1 MLKKLNQLF
10 DNKIWKSI
18 TDILFPIALAVFA
31 LMNINKG
38 ITVTDTGYNYGNF
51 VFVSSLDNMWKFST
65 YLANVIGS
73 FFTNLPFGSTM
84 IGLNFYTGLI
94 KLGGALLSYFC
105 CIKICKMRKETVFL
119 AECMV
124 LGFCWCPTALIYNYM
139 TYFLFTLSAMLIY
152 IAFEKEK
159 SRYFVLAGISLGL
172 NFMVRLPNVVEV
184 CLIFA
189 VWAGGVFYKKKF
201 GKIVKDTIF
210 CMCGYLGAVGSVL
223 LYIGLRYGIK
233 SYVDGI
239 LALFEM
245 SANATSYSTSAM
257 IISVIQNYLRYS
269 KWILL
274 LGGMMI
280 GGIVL
285 FKMFENR
292 WLGFKKAL
300 MALAVILYVALAYVR
315 GMYTFDYRNYTS
327 MFFFG
332 VMFLVISLAVC
343 GYTILFTKMERR
355 WKLLAAIVI
364 VIILITP
371 IGSNNQL
378 YSPINNLFLV
388 SPIVFSLI
396 GYLPYDK
403 KRVIIKD
410 KINVFFT
417 PVKIIL
423 VGICI
428 ITCIQG
434 ICFGANFVFRD
445 GVDGAAR
452 IYSIE
457 NNSVLKGMKTTEEN
471 ARNLQELN
479 DYVRKEIAN
488 NEKVLLYG
496 NVPAL
501 AFYFSMEPAISTAW
515 PDLDSF
521 SYEKFKTD
529 LGNIESDVAPVVI
542 VDSTTQ
548 EMLLKSYYDTRTAT
562 QAEKKIMEM
571 QRFLKE
577 NNYMISFRNNAFVVY
592 KKSMRYGG

>member
-10 DNKIWKSI
+10 DNKIWKMI
-18 TDILFPIALAVFA
+18 TDILFPIVLAVFA

-51 VFVSSLDNMWKFST
+51 VFVSSLDDMWKFST

-73 FFTNLPFGSTM
+73 FFTKLPFGSTM

-201 GKIVKDTIF
+201 GKIVKDTIC

-223 LYIGLRYGIK
+223 LYISRRYGIK

-245 SANATSYSTSAM
+245 SDNATSYSTSAM

-315 GMYTFDYRNYTS
+315 GLYTFDYRNYTS

-388 SPIVFSLI
+388 APIVFSLI

-428 ITCIQG
+428 ITCIQS

-457 NNSVLKGMKTTEEN
+457 DNSVLKGMKTTEEN

-479 DYVRKEIAN
+479 NYVRKEITN

-548 EMLLKSYYDTRTAT
+548 EMLLRSYYDTRTAT

-592 KKSMRYGG
+592 KKSM